1 MLKKT
6 ISENSTFVILLLFFC
21 LISTACF
28 PVSSQLEKNSRENK
42 DNISRAYDKPKVLGT
57 IESSEI
63 TESSGLA
70 ASPCQQNVFWTHND
84 SGNKAFI
91 FAINSKGKKL
101 ATFAVTGA
109 ENKDWEGM
117 AAFRDAGGA
126 CFLYVGD
133 IGNNERVKSEFR
145 IYRFREPQV
154 SESTINSSK
163 KNPQRTD
170 AAEVIKFSYPDYRH
184 DAETLMV
191 HPKTGDIYIL
201 SKRLTGAAAVYKLSR
216 DFDPEKT
223 NRLEKITDFSVPA
236 LPNGLL
242 TGGDISP
249 DGKRVVICDYFS
261 AYEIVLPEK
270 AKNFDEIWKQEPQ
283 IIELGEREQGE
294 AVCYS
299 ADGKAIFA
307 TSENRNSPVIQVKRK

>member
-1 MLKKT
+1 
-6 ISENSTFVILLLFFC
+6 
-21 LISTACF
+21 
-28 PVSSQLEKNSRENK
+28 LEKNARENK
-42 DNISRAYDKPKVLGT
+42 DNISNEYDKPKVSGR
-57 IESSEI
+57 IESGEI

-70 ASPCQQNVFWTHND
+70 ASRCQRDVFWTHND

-101 ATFAVTGA
+101 ATFSVTGA

-117 AAFRDAGGA
+117 AAFKNAKGA

-133 IGNNERVKSEFR
+133 IGNNERVKSEFK

-154 SESTINSSK
+154 SESSVNSSK
-163 KNPQRTD
+163 KNPLPTD

-201 SKRLTGAAAVYKLSR
+201 SKRLTGAAAVYKLPG
-216 DFDPEKT
+216 DFDLEKT

-236 LPNGLL
+236 LPDGLL
-242 TGGDISP
+242 TSGDISP
-249 DGKRVVICDYFS
+249 DGRRVVICDYFG
-261 AYEIVLPEK
+261 AYEIVLPENE
-270 AKNFDEIWKQEPQ
+270 KNFDEIWRQKPQ

-299 ADGKAIFA
+299 SDGNAIFA